1 MLLCSSKDLTLEAAI
16 EKHKVD
22 TLYSDV
28 YDAFRIT
35 VRRGHIFDDTL
46 VALRSGFDEKKH
58 LRRCFL
64 GEKGVDGGGPRRE
77 FFMLLMGSIANYGS
91 ILDGPPER
99 RVLRHNTTAFEV
111 CSIHSYILLYIILF
125 GIERVIPCCW
135 QNDSSVSFTW
145 WPRPSIFCPMHH

>member
-1 MLLCSSKDLTLEAAI
+1 MSFSYCSDQDVPLQTAI
-16 EKHKVD
+16 EQHKADV
-22 TLYSDV
+22 LYSDV

-35 VRRGHIFDDTL
+35 VRRGHIFEDML

-58 LRRCFL
+58 LRVCFL

-77 FFMLLMGSIANYGS
+77 FFMLLMGNVANDGS

-111 CSIHSYILLYIILF
+111 SMMISCQINF
-125 GIERVIPCCW
+125 
-135 QNDSSVSFTW
+135 
-145 WPRPSIFCPMHH
+145 